1 MWDELSPESKRLLSI
16 RQTER
21 EEDQLDAGARRYWEN
36 NKRQGGVGRAEED
49 LMRGLFAFHIKR
61 LSKLQRKLQS
71 ISPRRRVDPTIRA
84 FLATAPVEELAG
96 VSLLVPLLGMMES
109 GRGQDVSSVV
119 QAIGSAVR
127 RTLVVQHAKA
137 EWETR
142 TENLKHVCA
151 QWTYDQSRR
160 WLKSVELN
168 PERWPHELTYRLG
181 TYLLREMLV
190 SNALYSVTK
199 RADMRRILQLS
210 TTRNHNG
217 MRQVGTIYAQDIQAR
232 GIFELG
238 MRYENGKTHAQV
250 TLTERAFEG
259 VINGHLG
266 NQDMRPAYGPMVMPP
281 RDWNTDHDGGY
292 NMLRNNLVKPV
303 KMNGNVEAGTTPAVR
318 DAVNVVQRTTWA
330 VDLDVLAV
338 MDEVWDRGGDRCG
351 LPSRERPEMPAKV
364 TGGDHAAIKA
374 NKLARKLA
382 WDDWY
387 NEQSARLSVAKTL
400 REGYDLANLP
410 IWFVWTMDFRGR
422 MYPLADC
429 LSPQGADYQK
439 APLVFAKAVHISS
452 NEGLDWLC
460 INMANLYGEDKCSL
474 DDRVKWVEDNEHKIL
489 KAAGDPLQ
497 YIDWW
502 GSADKPWC
510 FLAAILDYR
519 RWKNTG
525 KSRMPVAMD
534 GSCNGIQHLSALG
547 RDQRGAKATNLLAC
561 EIPNDI
567 YMEVA
572 DELLPLIQGSDNEFR
587 QLFPKDRVTRK
598 LCKRATMTTPYGV
611 TRQGVRTQFISDGH
625 LKHLPVEM
633 QSQISTWL
641 TDLTTEAIGNVVKS
655 ARQVMDWLQYLAKE
669 HNRRGLAMQWT
680 TPDGKLVT
688 QEYLKKKE
696 YTVRVP
702 GMGQITFHL
711 ADEGLGINKNN
722 QRNGAAP
729 NFVHSLDGCHERE
742 TARSMQFVTVDLGM
756 VHDSF
761 ACHAEHAPFMAY
773 VIRQEFIRMHKLPLL
788 EQLHEQITQ
797 QLDCYISP
805 PPIVGDLNVSL
816 VSGARYFFA

>member
-1 MWDELSPESKRLLSI
+1 MWDELSPESKRALSI

-21 EEDQLDAGARRYWEN
+21 EEDQLDAGARRYWEDI
-36 NKRQGGVGRAEED
+36 KRKDNVGRAEED
-49 LMRGLFAFHIKR
+49 LMRGLFSFHIRRLDRLKARMVRVDSKR
-61 LSKLQRKLQS
+61 K
-71 ISPRRRVDPTIRA
+71 VDPTIRA
-84 FLATAPVEELAG
+84 FLATAPTQELAG
-96 VSLLVPLLGMMES
+96 VSLLVPLVGMMDS
-109 GRGQDVSSVV
+109 GRGMDIPSVV
-119 QAIGSAVR
+119 NAIGSAVR
-127 RTLVVQHAKA
+127 RTLIVQHAKA
-137 EWETR
+137 EWESR
-142 TENLKHVCA
+142 TEGLKHVCA

-160 WLKSVELN
+160 WLKSVDLN

-181 TYLLREMLV
+181 AYLLREMLV
-190 SNALYSVTK
+190 SNALWAVTK
-199 RADMRRILQLS
+199 REDYRRILNLAK
-210 TTRNHNG
+210 TRNHNG
-217 MRQVGTIYAQDIQAR
+217 MRQVGQIFAREIQES

-238 MRYENGKTHAQV
+238 VRVDNGKTHAQL
-250 TLTERAFEG
+250 TLTERSFEA

-281 RDWNTDHDGGY
+281 RDWTTDHDGGY
-292 NMLRNNLVKPV
+292 NMLRNSLVKPV
-303 KMNGNVEAGTTPAVR
+303 KHNGNVEAGTTEGVR

-330 VDLDVLAV
+330 VDSAV
-338 MDEVWDRGGDRCG
+338 MAVMNEVWERGGDRCG

-364 TGGDHAAIKA
+364 TTGDPGDIKA

-400 REGYDLANLP
+400 REGRDLAALP

-439 APLVFAKAVHISS
+439 APLVFAKDVHISS
-452 NEGLDWLC
+452 QESLDWLC
-460 INMANLYGEDKCSL
+460 INLANLYGEDKCSL
-474 DDRVKWVEDNEHKIL
+474 EDRVNWVVDNEKKIL
-489 KAAGDPLQ
+489 AAADDPMQ
-497 YIDWW
+497 FIDWW

-510 FLAAILDYR
+510 FLAAVLDYR
-519 RWKNTG
+519 RWKMTG
-525 KSRMPVAMD
+525 RSRMPVAMD

-547 RDQRGAKATNLLAC
+547 RDKRGAEATNLLPC
-561 EIPNDI
+561 DKPNDI
-567 YMEVA
+567 YQEVA
-572 DELLPLIQGSDNEFR
+572 AELYPLIVDSDNEFK
-587 QLFPKDRVTRK
+587 QMFPMDRVTRK

-625 LKHLPVEM
+625 LKHLPKEM

-641 TDLTTEAIGNVVKS
+641 TDLTTTAIGTVVTS
-655 ARQVMDWLQYLAKE
+655 AREVMDWLQYLAKQCN
-669 HNRRGLAMQWT
+669 HQGQAMQWT
-680 TPDGKLVT
+680 TPNGKLVT

-696 YTVRVP
+696 YVVRVP
-702 GMGQITFHL
+702 GMGKITFHI
-711 ADEGLGINKNN
+711 ADENLGINKNS

-729 NFVHSLDGCHERE
+729 NFVHSLDACHEME

-761 ACHAEHAPFMAY
+761 ACHAEYAPFMAY
-773 VIRQEFIRMHKLPLL
+773 VIRQEFIHMHKQPLL
-788 EQLHEQITQ
+788 ERLHASISK

-805 PPIVGDLNVSL
+805 PPIVGDLNVSV
-816 VSGARYFFA
+816 VSGAKYFFA